1 MEDLSTHAFSHTQNE
16 EGGWFLVRRDELWNT
31 CVGVLFAV
39 LNVYFSPVLSMKGG
53 LKCNKS
59 CMCNQ
64 QYHELFLTWS
74 LCSNSL
80 SMHKRSSFRSKS
92 GLFTKFL
99 EKGIFS
105 QPHSSKG
112 AIFVSMNRH
121 VYPHITEV
129 TSSGVLYWCKVEP
142 FWDSLFYLEKLSL
155 TKVFDGP
162 ITL

>member
-1 MEDLSTHAFSHTQNE
+1 MLFHTHKTRK
-16 EGGWFLVRRDELWNT
+16 GGWFLVRRDELWDS
-31 CVGVLFAV
+31 CVGVLFEI
-39 LNVYFSPVLSMKGG
+39 LNVYFSPVPSMKGG
-53 LKCNKS
+53 LQYNKS

-64 QYHELFLTWS
+64 QYHVRTYHELFLTWS
-74 LCSNSL
+74 LCPNSL
-80 SMHKRSSFRSKS
+80 SMHIRSSFRSKS
-92 GLFTKFL
+92 GIFTKFL

-142 FWDSLFYLEKLSL
+142 FWDSLFYLEKWSL